1 MENSLFEDWK
11 KYLLTDR
18 ENRLHAK
25 RNCQAL
31 GKKID
36 IEKPLREKYAITR
49 FHFVV

>member
-1 MENSLFEDWK
+1 VENSLFEDWK
-11 KYLLTDR
+11 NYLLTDR
-18 ENRLHAK
+18 ESILHAK

-49 FHFVV
+49 FHFVA

>member
-11 KYLLTDR
+11 NYLLTDR

-25 RNCQAL
+25 EIVKAL

-49 FHFVV
+49 FHS